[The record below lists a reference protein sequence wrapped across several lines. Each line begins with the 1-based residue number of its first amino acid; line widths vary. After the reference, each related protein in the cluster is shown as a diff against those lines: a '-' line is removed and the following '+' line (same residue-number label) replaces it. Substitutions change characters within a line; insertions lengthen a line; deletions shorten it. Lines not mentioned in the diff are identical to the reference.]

1 MKFTRQK
8 SIKVYKKKEIL
19 FYKRKIRMK
28 EKINSSF
35 MLGFIKTKVLRKII
49 EDNQESIIF
58 PISSFKFE
66 SIEGDGN

>member
-8 SIKVYKKKEIL
+8 SKKVYKKKEIL

-28 EKINSSF
+28 EKINSSC
-35 MLGFIKTKVLRKII
+35 MLEFIKTKILRKII

-58 PISSFKFE
+58 SISSFKFE
-66 SIEGDGN
+66 SIEGVGN